1 MKGILP
7 QSQSFFAG
15 FAARATLIL
24 AAALLVGSLDQPALA
39 DLAFK
44 ANVHGANLQIAS
56 SIDAPVSPAAPVV
69 PPLNPSVVPSVVPA
83 VQAAQAAP
91 AATPSQP
98 AIKLKAADPFPLSSK
113 FSRRLQKYT
122 GVNWLGSAVASQAA
136 SFVVHRKLGG
146 KVKVKIKTYSLTD
159 LIAGKMKSVSL
170 EVRDPKLSGIGL
182 GEVTVK
188 SANPIWYAYRKP
200 KLGESRGLKSP
211 VMLCVKASLS
221 QKQIARALENPSVAS
236 KLHGLKLDL
245 PGLGEQQLEVVHPKV
260 EILDDLLKLE
270 GTLVTRGGT
279 LESGVP
285 VTISARPKLIGDSQI
300 VLEQMKVDSPD
311 IVEPEK
317 FADFTSKLLNPVVD
331 FARMDRRDHAFRL
344 DTLRV
349 SGKNGDVEGDGRL
362 LLVPKPQVGV
372 SQLAQKK
379 GALTQ

>member
-1 MKGILP
+1 MQSRLLISLSACLVLTTGLLP
-7 QSQSFFAG
+7 
-15 FAARATLIL
+15 
-24 AAALLVGSLDQPALA
+24 VQPAFA

-44 ANVHGANLQIAS
+44 AGPGKNLQIAAVDTKTINAAQS
-56 SIDAPVSPAAPVV
+56 TADAAPVV
-69 PPLNPSVVPSVVPA
+69 PP
-83 VQAAQAAP
+83 AA
-91 AATPSQP
+91 
-98 AIKLKAADPFPLSSK
+98 AIKLPTADPFPLSSK

-122 GVNWLGSAVASQAA
+122 GINWLSAAVASQAA
-136 SFVVHRKLGG
+136 SFAVHRKFGG

-159 LIAGKMKSVSL
+159 LIAGKVKSVAL

-182 GEVTVK
+182 GELTVK

-200 KLGESRGLKSP
+200 KSGESRGLKTP
-211 VMLCVKASLS
+211 VMLCVKANLS

-245 PGLGEQQLEVVHPKV
+245 PGLGEQQLEVVKPKV

-270 GTLVTRGGT
+270 ATLVTKGGT

-285 VTISARPKLIGDSQI
+285 VTIVARPRLVGDSQI
-300 VLEQMKVDSPD
+300 VLEGMKVDSPD

-344 DTLRV
+344 DKLTV
-349 SGKNGDVEGDGRL
+349 SGKDGDVEGDGRL
-362 LLVPKPQVGV
+362 LLVPRPSVSTTA

-379 GALTQ
+379 GSLTQ